1 MATSI
6 FELFGTIMVD
16 NKQAD
21 ESLTKTEKK
30 AGSLAESLGKGVK
43 SAAKFGAAV
52 GTAAVAA
59 GSGIVKLASDTADT
73 ADVIDKASQRMQ
85 ISAESYQE
93 FAHAAELSGVE
104 MSTLEKAAKKLDGSM
119 TFDQAMNEIYSLET
133 AEERAAKAAE
143 LFGDSVAYTMTP
155 MLNASAEDMAA
166 MKQEAHDLGLVLSE
180 DDVKAGAELN
190 DTLTKLKKGFGAM
203 ITQLGAKLMP
213 IVQKVGESLLKFL
226 PRVMEMFDKFA
237 PMLLNL
243 AEQLVPFL
251 ADLAEALLPTIFSLL
266 DTIMPTIQM
275 VAQSVLPIIVS
286 CLNMINPLLQALNK
300 ILEPLLKLV
309 NAILEPLLEIV
320 NFIIGGISDGV
331 SGIASALGEDGLFGV
346 IGKVGDAFSTIFGGI
361 AELLGA
367 PLQAIEDFFTGV
379 WDTCVKIMGWVWDK
393 VSGVFQD
400 IYDFLDWINPF
411 SDSADERHAAA
422 SKNMSISAGLKM
434 MGAEGLDQV
443 AKDKAFVQS
452 LGKTEV
458 SGTVRIEGVNNSGE
472 FVAAAD
478 YTADELAKKMN
489 RDSRLY
495 SYGG

>member
-16 NKQAD
+16 NRQAD

-59 GSGIVKLASDTADT
+59 GAGIVKLASNTADT

-143 LFGDSVAYTMTP
+143 LFGDSVAYNMTP

-213 IVQKVGESLLKFL
+213 VVQRVGDALLKFL
-226 PRVMEMFDKFA
+226 PKIIEMFDKFA
-237 PMLLNL
+237 PMLLDL

-251 ADLAEALLPTIFSLL
+251 LQLAEALLPTIFSLL
-266 DTIMPTIQM
+266 DTLMPTVQM
-275 VAQSVLPIIVS
+275 IAQSVLPIIVS
-286 CLNMINPLLQALNK
+286 CLNMINPLLQTLNK
-300 ILEPLLKLV
+300 ILEPILKVV
-309 NAILEPLLEIV
+309 NAILQPLLELV
-320 NFIIGGISDGV
+320 NFIIGGISDGI
-331 SGIASALGEDGLFGV
+331 SGLLGVLGGEDGILGV
-346 IGKVGDAFSTIFGGI
+346 VGKVGDLFSSVFGGI
-361 AELLGA
+361 KDLLTN
-367 PLQAIEDFFTGV
+367 PLQAIKDFFNGV
-379 WDTCVKIMGWVWDK
+379 WEVCEKIMGWIWDK

-411 SDSADERHAAA
+411 SDSADERHAKATKDMSMSTA
-422 SKNMSISAGLKM
+422 LDTFAPGLSKLVPTDVNNNMNI
-434 MGAEGLDQV
+434 
-443 AKDKAFVQS
+443 
-452 LGKTEV
+452 
-458 SGTVRIEGVNNSGE
+458 SGTVRLEGVNNQGE
-472 FVAAAD
+472 FVGAAE
-478 YTADELAKKMN
+478 YTADQLTKKLTQ
-489 RDSRLY
+489 DARLG
-495 SYGG
+495 YGY

>member
-16 NKQAD
+16 NRQAD

-73 ADVIDKASQRMQ
+73 ADVIDKVSQRMQ

-104 MSTLEKAAKKLDGSM
+104 MSTLEKAAKKLDGDM

-143 LFGDSVAYTMTP
+143 LFGDSVAYSMTP

-180 DDVKAGAELN
+180 DDVKAGSELN

-213 IVQKVGESLLKFL
+213 VVQKVGDALLKFL

-237 PMLLNL
+237 PMLLDL

-266 DTIMPTIQM
+266 DTLMPTIQM

-286 CLNMINPLLQALNK
+286 CLNMINPLLQALNA
-300 ILEPLLKLV
+300 ILKPLLDLL
-309 NAILEPLLEIV
+309 NAILKPILDVVGLLV
-320 NFIIGGISDGV
+320 GGLADGI
-331 SGIASALGEDGLFGV
+331 SGIASALGEDGLFGI
-346 IGKVGDAFSTIFGGI
+346 IGKVGDAFSDIFGGI
-361 AELLGA
+361 AELLKE
-367 PLQAIEDFFTGV
+367 PLQAVKDFFGGI
-379 WDTCVKIMGWVWDK
+379 WDTCVKIMDWVWEK
-393 VSGVFQD
+393 VAGVFQD

-422 SKNMSISAGLKM
+422 SKNMSASAVKDTFGFS
-434 MGAEGLDQV
+434 AIDQY
-443 AKDKAFVQS
+443 AKDQEFVKS

-458 SGTVRIEGVNNSGE
+458 TGTVRIEGVNNSGE
-472 FVAAAD
+472 FIAAAD